1 MPENRLRETIIL
13 LKIRYPTYI
22 AMNLEINLKTSIS
35 NIVFCLFKMVMIE
48 ETGEIKNERN
58 NKGIKIL
65 TYRPVFFQFSPKI

>member
-58 NKGIKIL
+58 KKVINAN
-65 TYRPVFFQFSPKI
+65 TNDVEFFSKPH